1 MRYKV
6 LIPDN
11 ANYACIHVTETIDP
25 SLAQEIMEEM
35 VRIQNQNDLQ
45 RFLLDVREVHS
56 QTSPFDDY
64 DLAYERI
71 KSTELDHLTK
81 VALLRSPSDT
91 THSFAETVG
100 RNAGHNIAL
109 FEDMDVAVAWLQ
121 DET

>member
-6 LIPDN
+6 SIPDN
-11 ANYACIHVTETIDP
+11 AKYACIHVTETIDP

-64 DLAYERI
+64 DLAYERVR
-71 KSTELDHLTK
+71 SSELSRIIK

-91 THSFAETVG
+91 THRFAEIVG
-100 RNAGHNIAL
+100 RNAGHNITL

-121 DET
+121 DDT